1 MNTIKS
7 KIYIALMLIGVVAFS
22 TSCKKFFDI
31 NTNPNSPTGTVEES
45 FLLGKAIVTW
55 SRVMPNADMYG
66 GESSGAI
73 SNPGGVSGFGSLITY
88 NYGPGDY
95 AAWWDLYDNI
105 TDLNAII
112 ARGEVDESYV
122 NYAGIARV
130 LKAVHFQALVD
141 AYNNV
146 PYTEANKGVENLTPE
161 YDNGPDI
168 YKSIA
173 SLIDEAFDNFS
184 SASNAALTP
193 TSSTDPLFGGDLTKW
208 KQYANTVKLR
218 IILRAGDKV
227 TFANKNFSAD
237 GFLSQDAMVQPG
249 FTNQDG
255 KTNPTWGRVYAASG
269 SAIAGGLQQRVP
281 TFYMRG
287 FYDGTKLTD
296 KFRGSLIYRTF
307 PTPGTNQLGEPG
319 DESSTFVKAPNDWY
333 HSLAATPSATNY
345 TSIGIFKGPSAPQPI
360 MLAAESYFLQAEAA
374 VRGLV
379 SGDAKTLFN
388 NGILESFRY
397 LNKDE
402 SGAISTKFVDST
414 SGKIAATAASDAYIP
429 INPQK
434 EFSIYLAEN
443 ANSRL
448 VNFDLATSTEEKIE
462 AIITQKYIAHNMIK
476 GDESWNEYRR
486 TKYPVSATPSI
497 ENRHISF
504 ASTKSGSNQPD
515 FLPTRIQYP
524 AREFSYNSDNV
535 GKQKGS
541 APNGGISVTIDKIFW
556 AK

>member
-1 MNTIKS
+1 MNTIKH
-7 KIYIALMLIGVVAFS
+7 KIYILTMLIGVVALS

-31 NTNPNSPTGTVEES
+31 NKNPNSPTGTVEES
-45 FLLGKAIVTW
+45 FLLGKSIVAW
-55 SRVMPNADMYG
+55 SRFMPAADQYG
-66 GESSGAI
+66 GEISGAI

-95 AAWWDLYDNI
+95 GFWWDLYDNV

-112 ARGEVDESYV
+112 ARGEADESYV
-122 NYAGIARV
+122 NYAGIARI

-161 YDNGPDI
+161 YDNGADI
-168 YKSIA
+168 YKSIG
-173 SLIDEAFDNFS
+173 SLIDEAFANFA
-184 SASNAALTP
+184 SASGAALVP
-193 TSSTDPLFGGDLTKW
+193 TAGTDPLFGGSLTRW
-208 KQYANTVKLR
+208 KQYANTIKLR
-218 IILRAGDKV
+218 MILRAGDKV
-227 TFANKNFSAD
+227 TFDNRTFSAD
-237 GFLSQDAMVQPG
+237 GFLSEDAMVQPG

-269 SAIAGGLQQRVP
+269 SAVGGGLQQRVP
-281 TFYMRG
+281 TFYMRA
-287 FYDGTKLTD
+287 FYDGTKLSD

-319 DESSTFVKAPNDWY
+319 NESSTFVKAPNDWY

-345 TSIGIFKGPSAPQPI
+345 TSIGIFKGPSAPQPV

-379 SGDAKTLFN
+379 PGDAKTLFN
-388 NGILESFRY
+388 NGILQSFRY

-402 SGAISTKFVDST
+402 SGAISNKFVDTT
-414 SGKIAATAASDAYIP
+414 SGKIAATAATAAYIA
-429 INPQK
+429 INPEK
-434 EFSIYLAEN
+434 EFNIYLAEN
-443 ANSRL
+443 SESRL
-448 VNFDLATSTEEKIE
+448 VNFDLATTTEEKIE

-486 TKYPVSATPSI
+486 TKYPATTSPSI
-497 ENRHISF
+497 ANRFTSF
-504 ASTKSGSNQPD
+504 ASTQSTSSQPD
-515 FLPTRIQYP
+515 RLPTRIQYP
-524 AREFSYNSDNV
+524 SREFSYNSENV
-535 GKQKGS
+535 GQQKGS